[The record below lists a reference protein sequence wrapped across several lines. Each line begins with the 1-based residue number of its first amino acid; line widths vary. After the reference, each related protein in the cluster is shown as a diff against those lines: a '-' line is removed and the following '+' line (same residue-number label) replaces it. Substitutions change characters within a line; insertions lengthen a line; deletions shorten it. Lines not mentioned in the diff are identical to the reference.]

1 MKKKQV
7 GGHKKI
13 IIFFIFNIFFFKQ
26 LFASQILDYETE
38 VFLES
43 LISKIKLVN
52 KIEKEI
58 NFKIISDK
66 NINAFVDEKNTI
78 HITSGLIEYSKDYVA
93 LLSVLAHEIGHI
105 EKNHIS
111 GRKIKIN
118 NIKKYKQFSDLSIIA
133 GSIISKNPILIQS
146 LSLNQAGVSDSF
158 INFSKEQEFEADFY
172 SLETLKKLDI
182 YSSSIIEL
190 LKTIEKKSLERGFD
204 KKKQRISTH
213 PYFVDRIEFTK
224 YQNEHKKQRFDKE
237 TNDQFL
243 SIKSKFL
250 GYSENIEVVNTLEN
264 EYKEYSYSIINA
276 KNGELE
282 KSLKKINNLINI
294 YPSNIFL
301 IETKADILFSYGYT
315 EEALK
320 FYTKSIKTEPNNKY
334 AQIRIF
340 TNTNI
345 DNLNRIEI
353 ENFFLDNINL
363 LNNYYNNKN
372 ILLKYLEI
380 AKKNEKDDW
389 KNFIS
394 FLLNINLLELDDFL
408 NKLNNFKKTNDINLL
423 NLIEII
429 YNENL

>member
-1 MKKKQV
+1 MKKKRV

-13 IIFFIFNIFFFKQ
+13 IIYLIFVIFFFKQ

-38 VFLES
+38 VFLVS
-43 LISKIKLVN
+43 LISEIKLVN
-52 KIEKEI
+52 EIDKEI
-58 NFKIISDK
+58 KFKIISDK
-66 NINAFVDEKNTI
+66 SINAFVDEKNTI

-111 GRKIKIN
+111 GRKLKIS
-118 NIKKYKQFSDLSIIA
+118 NIKKYKKLSDLSIIA

-146 LSLNQAGVSDSF
+146 LSVNQASVSNSF

-172 SLETLKKLDI
+172 SLETLNKLDL
-182 YSSSIIEL
+182 YSSSIVEL
-190 LKTIEKKSLERGFD
+190 LKTIEKKSIEKGFD

-213 PYFVDRIEFTK
+213 PYFIDRIEFIK
-224 YQNEHKKQRFDKE
+224 YQNENNKQKFNIE
-237 TNDQFL
+237 TNEQFL
-243 SIKSKFL
+243 FIKSKFL

-282 KSLKKINNLINI
+282 KSLKKINNLITT
-294 YPSNIFL
+294 YPSNVYL

-315 EEALK
+315 EEALQ
-320 FYTKSIKTEPNNKY
+320 FYAKNLESEPNNKY

-340 TNTNI
+340 TNTRI
-345 DNLNRIEI
+345 DNLTTIET
-353 ENFFLDNINL
+353 ENFFLENLNL

-380 AKKNEKDDW
+380 AEKNKMDDW

-394 FLLNINLLELDDFL
+394 FLLSINLLELDDFL